1 MKFRLILEEATSG
14 TPCIRGC
21 EKAALHQVVR
31 IAKQKQ
37 IFMFF
42 VWLNL
47 LPQMQVF
54 EHRLLKKGCDNIL
67 S

>member
-1 MKFRLILEEATSG
+1 PFYFSNLILQFALLK
-14 TPCIRGC
+14 RGS

-31 IAKQKQ
+31 TAKQKQ

>member
-1 MKFRLILEEATSG
+1 MVIK
-14 TPCIRGC
+14 RGS

-31 IAKQKQ
+31 TAKQKQ

-54 EHRLLKKGCDNIL
+54 EHCLLKKVVTTSCHNFFITV
-67 S
+67 

>member
-1 MKFRLILEEATSG
+1 MVIKKR
-14 TPCIRGC
+14 C

-31 IAKQKQ
+31 TAKQKQ

>member
-1 MKFRLILEEATSG
+1 MPFYFSNLILQFAWLLK
-14 TPCIRGC
+14 RGS

-31 IAKQKQ
+31 TAKQKQ